1 MFFKAFE
8 IERRSFSTDYMEWNL
23 RSSARLRS
31 AMIVNESDEARPR
44 HRDEQPDQDPGHRRP
59 LLGHGEADSWLVRQR
74 TGRPLEESTQQR
86 KQRRAGRAA
95 NGTKQVSVCL
105 RLSLHRARS
114 GSRRRGRS
122 QGGASRAQQKSSSAR
137 SASTRRRARLGRT
150 LPEKQTNSNKRS
162 EVRSGLRRRCGSTRQ
177 RTGMAARGEH
187 AAEKAVQGRRASER
201 SRTAP
206 KSRATRRQV
215 RRRGGLLREGGARHV
230 NAKPSPVG
238 TSLQ

>member
-74 TGRPLEESTQQR
+74 TGRPLDNAQKLEHAAE
-86 KQRRAGRAA
+86 RAA
-95 NGTKQVSVCL
+95 QGRQGSERNEA
-105 RLSLHRARS
+105 SLHRARS

-122 QGGASRAQQKSSSAR
+122 QGGASRAQRLSSAR
-137 SASTRRRARLGRT
+137 SASTRQRARL
-150 LPEKQTNSNKRS
+150 
-162 EVRSGLRRRCGSTRQ
+162 RRRSSTRQ
-177 RTGMAARGEH
+177 RTGRPLMH
-187 AAEKAVQGRRASER
+187 AQQGTQQRKQRRAGL
-201 SRTAP
+201 RTEPDCTEVKGNPTSSKEAQ
-206 KSRATRRQV
+206 RAT
-215 RRRGGLLREGGARHV
+215 
-230 NAKPSPVG
+230 
-238 TSLQ
+238 

>member
-95 NGTKQVSVCL
+95 NGTKQGPPSE
-105 RLSLHRARS
+105 RRRSSLYRARS

-122 QGGASRAQQKSSSAR
+122 QGGASRAQRLSSAR
-137 SASTRRRARLGRT
+137 SASTRRRAHLGM
-150 LPEKQTNSNKRS
+150 
-162 EVRSGLRRRCGSTRQ
+162 RRDSTRQ
-177 RTGMAARGEH
+177 RTGRRSMAR
-187 AAEKAVQGRRASER
+187 
-201 SRTAP
+201 
-206 KSRATRRQV
+206 
-215 RRRGGLLREGGARHV
+215 
-230 NAKPSPVG
+230 
-238 TSLQ
+238 

>member
-44 HRDEQPDQDPGHRRP
+44 HRDEQPDQDPGHRRSP
-59 LLGHGEADSWLVRQR
+59 LLGHREADSWLVRQR
-74 TGRPLEESTQQR
+74 TGRPLDNAQKLEHAAE
-86 KQRRAGRAA
+86 RAA
-95 NGTKQVSVCL
+95 QGRQGSERNEA
-105 RLSLHRARS
+105 SLHRARS

-122 QGGASRAQQKSSSAR
+122 QGGASRAQKLSSAR
-137 SASTRRRARLGRT
+137 SASTRRRARL
-150 LPEKQTNSNKRS
+150 
-162 EVRSGLRRRCGSTRQ
+162 RRRRGSTRQ

-187 AAEKAVQGRRASER
+187 AAEKAAQGRQGSER

-230 NAKPSPVG
+230 NAEPSPVG

>member
-74 TGRPLEESTQQR
+74 TVRPLEESTQQR

-137 SASTRRRARLGRT
+137 SASTRRRARLEGGAVQ
-150 LPEKQTNSNKRS
+150 LDS
-162 EVRSGLRRRCGSTRQ
+162 ERAG
-177 RTGMAARGEH
+177 ARWLDDAQKLGH
-187 AAEKAVQGRRASER
+187 AAEKAAKGRQGSER

-230 NAKPSPVG
+230 NAEPSPVG

>member
-8 IERRSFSTDYMEWNL
+8 IERRSFSTDYMEWNF

-44 HRDEQPDQDPGHRRP
+44 HRDEQPDQDPGHRRNP

-74 TGRPLEESTQQR
+74 TGRMLDNALKMLEHAAE
-86 KQRRAGRAA
+86 RAA
-95 NGTKQVSVCL
+95 QG
-105 RLSLHRARS
+105 RLDSERNEASLHRARS
-114 GSRRRGRS
+114 ESRRRGRS

-137 SASTRRRARLGRT
+137 SASTRRRARLEGGAVQ
-150 LPEKQTNSNKRS
+150 LDS
-162 EVRSGLRRRCGSTRQ
+162 ERAG
-177 RTGMAARGEH
+177 ARWLDDAQKLGH
-187 AAEKAVQGRRASER
+187 AAEKAAKGRQGSER

-230 NAKPSPVG
+230 NAEPSPVG
-238 TSLQ
+238 TPLQ

>member
-137 SASTRRRARLGRT
+137 SASTRRRARL
-150 LPEKQTNSNKRS
+150 
-162 EVRSGLRRRCGSTRQ
+162 
-177 RTGMAARGEH
+177 
-187 AAEKAVQGRRASER
+187 
-201 SRTAP
+201 
-206 KSRATRRQV
+206 
-215 RRRGGLLREGGARHV
+215 EGGAVQLDSERGWPLEESTQQRRQRRAGEPANGAGPHRSQGQPDV
-230 NAKPSPVG
+230 K
-238 TSLQ
+238 